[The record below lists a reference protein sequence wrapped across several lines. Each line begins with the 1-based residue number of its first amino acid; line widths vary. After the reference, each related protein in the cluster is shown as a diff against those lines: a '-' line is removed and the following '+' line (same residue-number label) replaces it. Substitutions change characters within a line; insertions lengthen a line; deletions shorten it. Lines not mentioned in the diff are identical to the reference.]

1 MSLLLLIRAEEWLAL
16 AIAISGT
23 SLGIWFARDNRADLS
38 AYRDEGW
45 NGYASLAAVIGVR
58 SGASKAILHA
68 LLAVLP
74 IAGLSVTPP
83 AGRFL
88 VVVTVYA
95 ALNLSQGIVIVA
107 QVLNQRDRLRLRRQ
121 VLSSTSTERP
131 ALVAADPDTLKI
143 TAWTADAEELFGWTA
158 AEAVG
163 QGVAELLI
171 PMSWLH
177 QHRAGV
183 ARWRETGEAPALGQ
197 RMRVMAKTKSGAE
210 IPALMVITTERVGD
224 RISLIGRFRRRNALE

>member
-1 MSLLLLIRAEEWLAL
+1 VSPLLLIRAEEWMAL
-16 AIAISGT
+16 VIAISGT
-23 SLGIWFARDNRADLS
+23 SLGIWFARDNQSDLS

-74 IAGLSVTPP
+74 IAGLSMTPP
-83 AGRFL
+83 VGRYI
-88 VVVTVYA
+88 VVITVYA
-95 ALNLSQGIVIVA
+95 ALNVSQGVVIGA
-107 QVLNQRDRLRLRRQ
+107 QVLNQRDRLRQRRRL
-121 VLSSTSTERP
+121 LSSADTERP
-131 ALVAADPDTLKI
+131 VVVAADPDTLAI

-171 PMSWLH
+171 PPSWLH
-177 QHRAGV
+177 QHRNGV

-210 IPALMVITTERVGD
+210 VPVLMVITAERVGD
-224 RISLIGRFRRRNALE
+224 RASLIGRFRRRNALE